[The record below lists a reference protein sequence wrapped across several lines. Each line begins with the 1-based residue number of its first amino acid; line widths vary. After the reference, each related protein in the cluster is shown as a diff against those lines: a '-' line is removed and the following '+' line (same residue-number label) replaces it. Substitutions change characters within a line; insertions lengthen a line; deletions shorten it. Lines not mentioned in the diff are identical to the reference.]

1 MMMSQSDQDETLLVM
16 LTQRGDTAAF
26 EKLLRR
32 LHAPMRQYVTRMVG
46 TADAD
51 DVLQDVAFRIFR
63 NVHLLREPTVFRAWA
78 FRIATRIAFAYL
90 KREKRWRQLENDPEL
105 IRTMTVD
112 RSPEHEQFD
121 RNFLELIDR
130 VSPASRAALLLHYE
144 QHLALEETAAILD
157 VPLGTVKSRL
167 SYGLTAIRNLL
178 KENRK
183 P

>member
-16 LTQRGDTAAF
+16 LTQQGDTAAF

-63 NVHLLREPTVFRAWA
+63 NVHLLREPIVFRAWA

-105 IRTMTVD
+105 IRTMTAD

-130 VSPASRAALLLHYE
+130 VSRAVIRRTAVHSAGVGGGGESRNISEDQADCDIHIPHGCGLVVCI
-144 QHLALEETAAILD
+144 Q
-157 VPLGTVKSRL
+157 TVRS
-167 SYGLTAIRNLL
+167 
-178 KENRK
+178 
-183 P
+183 